1 MHSLYESKCAED
13 DKLPLKEHMYRKV
26 FNCEFNLAFHVPK
39 TDRFDVCEEK
49 KVAEKNGTE
58 LSEEVKTSHAKHVKG
73 KLESKE
79 ERDKD
84 RASDDPVLCF
94 DMDNVFSLPKGDV
107 SSFFFLQ
114 KEDHL
119 LQLNCYSYLSQTY
132 RRANQ
137 ESLLLFVVRMSCW

>member
-1 MHSLYESKCAED
+1 MISCLSRNTCTE
-13 DKLPLKEHMYRKV
+13 KV

-39 TDRFDVCEEK
+39 TDRCDVCEEK

-58 LSEEVKTSHAKHVKG
+58 LSEEVKTSHAEHVKG

-94 DMDNVFSLPKGDV
+94 GMEK
-107 SSFFFLQ
+107 FFLCQ
-114 KEDHL
+114 KGMFRPFFTKRRL
-119 LQLNCYSYLSQTY
+119 LAST
-132 RRANQ
+132 
-137 ESLLLFVVRMSCW
+137 